1 MTFNENIKIDSRRVK
16 TSRASSGAAIGGLGG
31 ILAMLIFMFTGM
43 DVSGILGGGA
53 TEGTEGMDISHCQT
67 GADANERP
75 ECRMVATAES
85 LDVLWNEILPAQA
98 GRAYQAPGFEIFE
111 HAVSTACGQA
121 TSAVGPFYCPG
132 DQKVYL
138 DLGFFNALESQLGA
152 KNAPIAQMYI
162 VAHEWGHH
170 IQRLDGT
177 MNQVSMQDTGPE
189 SGAVRLELQADC
201 YAGIWVGQAANTV
214 DPETGQTF
222 LNPPTEQEMRDAL
235 STAGSVGDDRIQ
247 IRTQGRAMP
256 ETFSHGT
263 SEQRMRW
270 FAQGYQNG
278 SMAAC
283 NTFNVAGSEL

>member
-1 MTFNENIKIDSRRVK
+1 MTFNENIRIDSNRVK
-16 TSRASSGAAIGGLGG
+16 TSRASAAGAVGGLGG
-31 ILAMLIFMFTGM
+31 LLAILIFMFTGQ

-53 TEGTEGMDISHCQT
+53 TEGTQGMDISHCAT

-85 LDVLWNEILPAQA
+85 LDVLWSRELPGQA
-98 GRAYQAPGFEIFE
+98 GIAYQAPGFEIFE
-111 HAVSTACGQA
+111 QAVSTACGQA

-132 DQKVYL
+132 DQTVYL
-138 DLGFFNALESQLGA
+138 DLGFFNVLEQQLGA

-170 IQRLDGT
+170 IQRVDGT
-177 MNQVSMQDTGPE
+177 MNQVNMRDTGPT

-222 LNPPTEQEMRDAL
+222 LVPPTEQEMRDAL
-235 STAGSVGDDRIQ
+235 VTAGAVGDDRIQ

-270 FAQGYQNG
+270 FAQGYQTG
-278 SMAAC
+278 SMTAC
-283 NTFNVAGSEL
+283 DTFNVADSQL